1 MARERR
7 ASILLCAS
15 LLALAASHA
24 GAATLD
30 SVLAPLDGLVPELER
45 TYQDLHRTPELSQR
59 EVTTAR
65 KMAEKLRA
73 LGFDVTTGVGST
85 GVVGL
90 LRNGAGPIVMLR
102 TDMDALPVEEKTGL
116 PYASRVV
123 AKNDAGESVPVM
135 HACGHDIHMTC
146 WVGTATLLARA
157 RDRWRG
163 TLMMVAQ
170 PAEETGAGARGM
182 LAAGLFT
189 RFPKP
194 TFAVA
199 IHDNADLPAGQVSY
213 TPGFSL
219 ANVDSVDIS
228 VFGVGGHGAYPHT
241 TIDPVVIASRI
252 VLSLQTI
259 VSRENNP
266 LDPAVV
272 TVGSIH
278 GGTKHNIVPDE
289 VKLQLTVRSYKPE
302 VRERLLAAIS
312 RIARAEAAAAGA
324 PREPAVTITDG
335 TPATYNDPDLTV
347 RVVDAIRRRLGD
359 ANVHEQPPVMGGEDF
374 SEYSRAGV
382 PSVMFWVG
390 AVEPGKFS
398 SAKAGGERL
407 PSLHSPFFAP
417 DVPRTIRTGVV
428 AETAAMLEL
437 LGKP

>member
-312 RIARAEAAAAGA
+312 RQSGTVSSLMM
-324 PREPAVTITDG
+324 RE
-335 TPATYNDPDLTV
+335 
-347 RVVDAIRRRLGD
+347 
-359 ANVHEQPPVMGGEDF
+359 
-374 SEYSRAGV
+374 
-382 PSVMFWVG
+382 
-390 AVEPGKFS
+390 
-398 SAKAGGERL
+398 
-407 PSLHSPFFAP
+407 
-417 DVPRTIRTGVV
+417 
-428 AETAAMLEL
+428 
-437 LGKP
+437 